1 MHAARIGASRGIG
14 RATAPLLLEDPNR
27 SVSLLLRI
35 PCTIESDPDFQK
47 HIEQGRVTIVEG
59 DAEDQE
65 VLRRLLEPKGID
77 SIVVTLGMMSLLL

>member
-1 MHAARIGASRGIG
+1 MHAARIGASQGIG

-35 PCTIESDPDFQK
+35 PCTIESDPDFQR

-59 DAEDQE
+59 DAENQE
-65 VLRRLLEPKGID
+65 DLRRFLSQRGL
-77 SIVVTLGMMSLLL
+77 TL